1 MHNINPDIIDQFGYD
16 DKFAF
21 DILKATFE
29 SIIDY
34 CEDTN
39 RPTPQLTLVAITD
52 TIAMPA
58 GIGQIKP
65 ETIRKAAAALLDI
78 ADEQEEN
85 QNV

>member
-1 MHNINPDIIDQFGYD
+1 MHETPNTPNNLNYN
-16 DKFAF
+16 DKFAL
-21 DILKATFE
+21 DILKATCE

-58 GIGQIKP
+58 GFGEIKP
-65 ETIRKAAAALLDI
+65 QTIRKAAAALLNI